1 MTIFLRKHK
10 DLQKIIEGEIEN
22 KKEQQKVQNISEED
36 DLEETVEKLKLTE
49 VERDVNN
56 NRTMMTETVL
66 PILEKM
72 ELSHVI
78 NIIYQLNIKYAQ
90 LLLSGA

>member
-22 KKEQQKVQNISEED
+22 KKEQKVQNISEED
-36 DLEETVEKLKLTE
+36 DLEETIEKLKLTE

-72 ELSHVI
+72 ELSHIKPRVKE
-78 NIIYQLNIKYAQ
+78 IYCMLIDMT
-90 LLLSGA
+90 